1 MADPILTS
9 ELLEKYSNEK
19 FGYGNPG
26 VSEYPTVWFLGP
38 EEKGSYEEL
47 QERVQAWFSAANS
60 NESFVDIEIFHKQLD
75 LIQSKTFAD
84 YYFGPNNV
92 TQRTWK
98 GIIEILFGFEDN
110 PLPDLNIKKKYQ
122 RESFGR
128 LYSDNCIIELSPF
141 QSEALTDCN
150 FDNKDVVMKATLPN
164 RIKKVGQLIV
174 KHRPKVVFMHTKAY
188 WPNFEKVIAE
198 AEGLVNFEREKI
210 QEAGNFRY
218 YQGYFSFYALIPAPS
233 FAIKGGPGTWFN
245 LGKEIKRLAIVGEP
259 LNSSEKAIN

>member
-1 MADPILTS
+1 MSNTELIP

-26 VSEYPTVWFLGP
+26 AGENPTVWFLGP
-38 EEKGSYEEL
+38 EEKGSYEQL
-47 QERVQAWFSAANS
+47 QERVQAWFSVANS
-60 NESFVDIEIFHKQLD
+60 NENFIDIEMFHKALD
-75 LIQSKTFAD
+75 MIQNKTFAD

-98 GIIEILFGFEDN
+98 GIIEVLFGFDDN
-110 PLPDLNIKKKYQ
+110 PLPDLNSKKSYQ
-122 RESFGR
+122 RNSFGR
-128 LYSDNCIIELSPF
+128 SDSSNCIIELSPY
-141 QSEALTDCN
+141 QSAALSDVD
-150 FDNKDVVMKATLPN
+150 FDNKENVMKAALPN

-198 AEGLVNFEREKI
+198 AEGLDTFNREKI

-233 FAIKGGPGTWFN
+233 FAIKGGPETWFN
-245 LGKEIKRLAIVGEP
+245 LGKEIKRLA
-259 LNSSEKAIN
+259 LNSSEKATN

>member
-1 MADPILTS
+1 MPNPALTS
-9 ELLEKYSNEK
+9 YLIEKYSNEK

-26 VSEYPTVWFLGP
+26 VSENPTVWFLGP
-38 EEKGSYEEL
+38 EEKGAYKQL
-47 QERVQAWFSAANS
+47 QERIEAWFSVANC
-60 NESFVDIEIFHKQLD
+60 NENFLDIEMFHKALD
-75 LIQSKTFAD
+75 EIQCRTFAD

-122 RESFGR
+122 RERFGR
-128 LYSDNCIIELSPF
+128 LDSDNCIIELSPY
-141 QSEALTDCN
+141 QSSALSDVD
-150 FDNKDVVMKATLPN
+150 FDNKENVMKAALPN

-188 WPNFEKVIAE
+188 WTNFEKVIAE
-198 AEGLVNFEREKI
+198 AEGLDTFNREKI
-210 QEAGNFRY
+210 KEAGNFRY

-233 FAIKGGPGTWFN
+233 FAIKGGPETWFN
-245 LGKEIKRLAIVGEP
+245 LGKEIKRLAVV
-259 LNSSEKAIN
+259 S